1 MLTARQN
8 KATLRSLGRPSDAVV
23 ELIRQA
29 GLGGLLELPVLSL
42 DMSLVTALVERW
54 RPETHTFHLRSGEAT
69 LTLQDV
75 EVLLGLPVDG
85 RPVTGRFD
93 LDWVEWCERL
103 LGSAPP
109 AEQAAQRSRGKV
121 SIRWLRQNFT
131 GQVAIGDSAI
141 VVVQQVRGYLLQL
154 LGGTIFADRSE
165 AHVNLMYLPLLEDFA
180 IAGQYSWGNAALAV
194 LYNNLCH
201 GSTAGSKNVGGAFI
215 LLQVWAWEWFPNLAA
230 GRASRRIPLNGSP
243 LIGWWADDFHSPNL
257 PSHDVAYY
265 RHTFDLQRPD
275 EVVWMPYTEE
285 VLQALPPYCCVGKDI
300 WRARVPLIC
309 FATVELHQPERVLR
323 QFGFRQG
330 VPHES
335 RSRHPPHGQTLRGG
349 QKDWAVV
356 HAEAIVLWGHR
367 LQEVLPPGHYDEAVY
382 PPQRPLLSLVWFDNQ
397 AFC

>member
-109 AEQAAQRSRGKV
+109 AAQRSRGKV

-131 GQVAIGDSAI
+131 GQIAIGDSAI
-141 VVVQQVRGYLLQL
+141 VIAQQARGYLLQL
-154 LGGTIFADRSE
+154 LGGTIFADRSGV
-165 AHVNLMYLPLLEDFA
+165 HVNLMYLPLLEDFA
-180 IAGQYSWGNAALAV
+180 IAGQYSWGSAAFAV

-201 GSTAGSKNVGGAFI
+201 GSTTGSKNVGGAFI
-215 LLQVWAWEWFPNLAA
+215 LLQVWAWERFPNLAA
-230 GRASRRIPLNGSP
+230 GRASRRIHPHGSP
-243 LIGWWADDFHSPNL
+243 LIGWYVNFIIS
-257 PSHDVAYY
+257 
-265 RHTFDLQRPD
+265 
-275 EVVWMPYTEE
+275 
-285 VLQALPPYCCVGKDI
+285 
-300 WRARVPLIC
+300 
-309 FATVELHQPERVLR
+309 
-323 QFGFRQG
+323 
-330 VPHES
+330 
-335 RSRHPPHGQTLRGG
+335 
-349 QKDWAVV
+349 
-356 HAEAIVLWGHR
+356 
-367 LQEVLPPGHYDEAVY
+367 
-382 PPQRPLLSLVWFDNQ
+382 
-397 AFC
+397 